1 MHQSIPG
8 VPMPPHLAA
17 HVAPL
22 PFRPG
27 QGDMGTPAIDL
38 FTDTVVILNLLDL
51 RSIIGCLGGTCSVF
65 THAFQA
71 KRELHCI
78 FLRKKAIIITSK
90 HGTTIFFSHCNL
102 FVGKLKEKLAR
113 KARKY

>member
-8 VPMPPHLAA
+8 VPKPPIWQLKLPP
-17 HVAPL
+17 PL

-27 QGDMGTPAIDL
+27 WGDMDTPAIDL
-38 FTDTVVILNLLDL
+38 FTNTVTIMNLLDL

-65 THAFQA
+65 MHAFQA

-78 FLRKKAIIITSK
+78 FLRKRQSLLHPNMAQRSFFPIAI
-90 HGTTIFFSHCNL
+90 FL
-102 FVGKLKEKLAR
+102 
-113 KARKY
+113 